1 MVTEEIVLSLV
12 GQIYDAT
19 ADPARWVGFLS
30 RMRDLTGSS
39 LVLIDSHK
47 NLPLLRSE
55 FNWSVG
61 LDSEYEGS
69 YQKYYGSINP
79 FVKAKP
85 QLVKSGFVGTSQMA
99 CADDVLSKTEYY
111 NDWMCPQDLFHGI
124 AGFIHKDDQQMITL
138 GFHRPKE
145 YGPYGDEDI
154 FLVKALM
161 PHLQRAFQLNT
172 RIANLQAERDNLGF
186 VLDRLPMGVLML
198 DNAGQVM
205 LTNHSADIIFGQKD
219 GLKLTRRGVE
229 IASKQ
234 QSDVFHKMICGAAQ
248 TNQGEGVASGGALAV
263 GRPSMKR
270 PYSVL
275 VVPLPQEGFARSHRR
290 AAVAVFI
297 SDPERE
303 VETVDQLLSRI
314 YGLTPAEARLVSLL
328 MQGKSLEVSGEA
340 LQITSNT
347 ARSSLKSIFAKT
359 QTNRQS
365 EMVRLLLNSPT
376 SLSLPH

>member
-1 MVTEEIVLSLV
+1 MVTEGIVLSLV
-12 GQIYDAT
+12 GQVYDAT
-19 ADPARWVGFLS
+19 ADPSHWVGFLS

-39 LVLIDSHK
+39 LVLIDSHSGV
-47 NLPLLRSE
+47 PPRGE
-55 FNWSVG
+55 FSWSVRF
-61 LDSEYEGS
+61 DSEYEGS

-85 QLVKSGFVGTSQMA
+85 HLVKSGFVGSSQMA
-99 CADDVLSKTEYY
+99 CPDDVLSKTEYY
-111 NDWMCPQDLFHGI
+111 NDWMCPQHLFYGM
-124 AGFIHKDDQQMITL
+124 AGFIHKDDRQMTTL
-138 GFHRPKE
+138 GFHRSKE
-145 YGPYGDEDI
+145 PGPYEDEHI
-154 FLVKALM
+154 RLVKALM
-161 PHLQRAFQLNT
+161 PHLQHAFLLNT
-172 RIANLQAERDNLGF
+172 RFANLQAERDNLAF
-186 VLDRLPMGVLML
+186 VVDRLPMGVLML

-205 LTNHSADIIFGQKD
+205 LTNRSADIILGQND

-229 IASKQ
+229 ISSKQ

-248 TNQGEGVASGGALAV
+248 TNQGKGVASGGALAI

-270 PYSVL
+270 PYSLL
-275 VVPLPQEGFARSHRR
+275 VVPLPQEGFALSQRR

-314 YGLTPAEARLVSLL
+314 YGLTPAEARLASLL
-328 MQGKSLEVSGEA
+328 MQGKSLEVSGKA

-347 ARSSLKSIFAKT
+347 ARSSLKCIFGKT